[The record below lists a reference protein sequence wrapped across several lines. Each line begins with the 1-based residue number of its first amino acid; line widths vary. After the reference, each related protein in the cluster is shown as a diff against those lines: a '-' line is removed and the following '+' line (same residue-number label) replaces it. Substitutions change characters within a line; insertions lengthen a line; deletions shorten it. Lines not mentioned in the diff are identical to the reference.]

1 MIARALRAFTLL
13 AAILLCV
20 DQAARAAEGSSAFFP
35 SPQPEKDRLSIH
47 AATDLVAMEPLIRDF
62 QSVFPNVAVDYVE
75 YVTNDLQKSASEACR
90 TGAVLGDIL
99 LSPSVDQLVKLA
111 NDGCAAPH
119 VSAETAHVAD
129 WANWRDEVFGFTY
142 EPAVFVYNARL
153 VPSGDVPRT
162 HIELADLL
170 RRRLDFYRGRVG
182 TFDIRLSG
190 IGYLLAF
197 SDARQT
203 TAVYGRLLESMS
215 RAETVVRCCTAET
228 LQDVANGTLYIGYNM
243 IGSYAYAA
251 ARDNSDLRVVVPR
264 DYALILSRGALI
276 PKTAPSMALAKRFL
290 DYLLSARGQKV
301 ARESSFFFA
310 ENGQLPDGADGP
322 ETLGESGIARAIR
335 IGPALLAVQDEA
347 LRRRFIEDWSKS
359 MIGAQGQRP

>member
-1 MIARALRAFTLL
+1 
-13 AAILLCV
+13 
-20 DQAARAAEGSSAFFP
+20 
-35 SPQPEKDRLSIH
+35 
-47 AATDLVAMEPLIRDF
+47 
-62 QSVFPNVAVDYVE
+62 
-75 YVTNDLQKSASEACR
+75 
-90 TGAVLGDIL
+90 
-99 LSPSVDQLVKLA
+99 
-111 NDGCAAPH
+111 
-119 VSAETAHVAD
+119 
-129 WANWRDEVFGFTY
+129 
-142 EPAVFVYNARL
+142 
-153 VPSGDVPRT
+153 
-162 HIELADLL
+162 
-170 RRRLDFYRGRVG
+170 
-182 TFDIRLSG
+182 
-190 IGYLLAF
+190 
-197 SDARQT
+197 
-203 TAVYGRLLESMS
+203 
-215 RAETVVRCCTAET
+215 
-228 LQDVANGTLYIGYNM
+228 ANGTLYIGYNM

>member
-75 YVTNDLQKSASEACR
+75 YVTNDLQNSASEACR

-170 RRRLDFYRGRVG
+170 RRRIDFIVGGSERSTSGFRASATYWRSVMRGRRPRSTVG
-182 TFDIRLSG
+182 FWK
-190 IGYLLAF
+190 A
-197 SDARQT
+197 
-203 TAVYGRLLESMS
+203 
-215 RAETVVRCCTAET
+215 
-228 LQDVANGTLYIGYNM
+228 
-243 IGSYAYAA
+243 
-251 ARDNSDLRVVVPR
+251 
-264 DYALILSRGALI
+264 
-276 PKTAPSMALAKRFL
+276 
-290 DYLLSARGQKV
+290 
-301 ARESSFFFA
+301 
-310 ENGQLPDGADGP
+310 
-322 ETLGESGIARAIR
+322 
-335 IGPALLAVQDEA
+335 
-347 LRRRFIEDWSKS
+347 
-359 MIGAQGQRP
+359 